1 MHHLP
6 LNIRLLRVNILSKQ
20 NLRKI
25 KMKSYTTIPTK
36 IHEETVVTVEE
47 KGAEDGEVEVRI
59 PGIKLGL
66 KLFRFSYL
74 LSVTGFVATTATLL
88 LRFGLSF
95 YLSANN
101 DLVREYN
108 LNQPPSIYF
117 QLAVVGNISIILW
130 ACFWSRMILESKN
143 ENISLIEKYVKIH
156 SYVSSLLNS
165 VLQVAVVLF
174 IALHENENQQLSE
187 TIANFKV
194 TVTIVI
200 LTGIIAT
207 CGLIYGLRTK
217 QSGYLKY
224 YIIFRYLLLIFTII
238 AIIVV
243 VTLITIY
250 TGVWWTP
257 LCGLLVL
264 TLVCLFSVLDL
275 GPTIILH
282 SIWIHSEMEIPKL
295 CIDMQEMQI

>member
-1 MHHLP
+1 
-6 LNIRLLRVNILSKQ
+6 
-20 NLRKI
+20 
-25 KMKSYTTIPTK
+25 MKSYKAIPNK

-47 KGAEDGEVEVRI
+47 KGKEDGQIEVRI
-59 PGIKLGL
+59 PGIKLGW

-74 LSVTGFVATTATLL
+74 LSVTGFVATIATVLI
-88 LRFGLSF
+88 RFGLSL
-95 YLSANN
+95 YLSVNN

-108 LNQPPSIYF
+108 LNRPPSIYF
-117 QLAVVGNISIILW
+117 QLAVVGNMSILLVF
-130 ACFWSRMILESKN
+130 FWSRMILESKN
-143 ENISLIEKYVKIH
+143 ENISLMEKYVKIH

-174 IALHENENQQLSE
+174 LALHENENQQLRE

-194 TVTIVI
+194 TVTLVT

-224 YIIFRYLLLIFTII
+224 YIIFRYLLLSFTVI

-250 TGVWWTP
+250 TGLWWTP

-295 CIDMQEMQI
+295 CINMQKL